1 MVTFETFIAPQIIQ
15 RCDEVPITPQVWVQH
30 DRPDHA
36 REDLQWSHLLTEQ
49 ASKFPSKCLRS
60 LSVMNRV
67 CLRIFKQEHGCV
79 CDCCGKCR
87 SWSGATSHSLTW
99 PWAGHQHGSS
109 HRLACLFAH
118 LRVDPNRC
126 HCIAQMQRLP
136 LRELKCCFQNVVVA
150 EVELISLSCYEE
162 SFLLQRPRI
171 LWEVSQDLR
180 WFNPS
185 PPLFPVW
192 SIFATPTRI
201 SCCFVEEL
209 NFAICKDYAIVG
221 CFHQN

>member
-1 MVTFETFIAPQIIQ
+1 M
-15 RCDEVPITPQVWVQH
+15 RCQFLLKSWVKH
-30 DRPDHA
+30 DRPDDA
-36 REDLQWSHLLTEQ
+36 WKDLQWSHLLTKQ

-60 LSVMNRV
+60 PWVMNRV
-67 CLRIFKQEHGCV
+67 CLRIFKQEHSCV

-136 LRELKCCFQNVVVA
+136 LREMKCCFQNVVVA
-150 EVELISLSCYEE
+150 EVKLISLGKPSCKK
-162 SFLLQRPRI
+162 SAVF
-171 LWEVSQDLR
+171 
-180 WFNPS
+180 FNIVQKAFD
-185 PPLFPVW
+185 PPPFVW
-192 SIFATPTRI
+192 T
-201 SCCFVEEL
+201 SCGEFFWG
-209 NFAICKDYAIVG
+209 NFNKSA
-221 CFHQN
+221 